1 MHQQLGVVTDDP
13 GCAVS
18 KLRTARTAGP
28 ERQRRREALD
38 AARQRYKRLSDS
50 GKRRLLDELELLT
63 GYHRKSLLRLL
74 NRRPSA
80 EPETGVDGA
89 DDPSKR
95 EPHHRRRYGP
105 EAAAALVP
113 LWEASDRL
121 CGKRLKALL
130 PLLVESLEH
139 HGHLSLDPVVREQL
153 LAMRSATID
162 RLLAPIRKVSGS
174 NNWRRPPRAYS
185 AVRRRVPVRTF
196 RGWEDHHEP
205 GWLEIDLVA
214 HCGGRMQG
222 PFLWTLVATD
232 IATGWSESV
241 PILVRD
247 GAVVLTALQLIRR
260 QLPFPLRGIDADND
274 PVFMNSL
281 MEAWCDRPGHQ
292 IVLTRSRA
300 YQSNDQAWV
309 EQKNGMLVRRVV
321 GYQRL
326 EGLEAAQVMGELYG
340 ALRLFTNL
348 FQPSFKLK
356 TSERQ
361 GARIKRQHHP
371 PRTPLQRLIKS
382 GALAQEQTEA
392 LRDLQ
397 RSTDPVA
404 LLGTIRRC
412 QGQLAVLASG
422 EQASGDP
429 SAQAERDLAAENRSL
444 EIFLG
449 GLQTLWHSSQ
459 PRRRK
464 PKPRTGKRSRPD
476 PFEPDVA
483 LIEQW
488 LQAEPLIRAK
498 TLMERLI
505 AHNPERYGECHLRTL
520 QWRLRGYR
528 LQQIELEMKQ
538 ALAAPFPEKE
548 REEQSK
554 EPVLPGVNKNG

>member
-1 MHQQLGVVTDDP
+1 MPSGAAS
-13 GCAVS
+13 GG
-18 KLRTARTAGP
+18 REARAAGP
-28 ERQRRREALD
+28 DPQRRRAALD
-38 AARQRYKRLSDS
+38 AARQRYGGLSVA
-50 GKRRLLDELELLT
+50 GKRRLLDELEAIT

-74 NRRPSA
+74 NRRSPSA
-80 EPETGVDGA
+80 PDRAQGMAEKGEP
-89 DDPSKR
+89 K
-95 EPHHRRRYGP
+95 PHPRRRYGP

-121 CGKRLKALL
+121 CGKRLAA
-130 PLLVESLEH
+130 LLVESLEH
-139 HGHLSLDPVVREQL
+139 HGHLALEPAVREQV
-153 LAMRSATID
+153 LAMSSATID
-162 RLLAPIRKVSGS
+162 RLLAPIRRASGA
-174 NNWRRPPRAYS
+174 NNWRRPPRAS
-185 AVRRRVPVRTF
+185 SGVRRRVPVRTF
-196 RGWEDHHEP
+196 KGWVDHHEP

-281 MEAWCDRPGHQ
+281 MEGWCDRAGHQ

-326 EGLEAAQVMGELYG
+326 EGLEAAQVLGELYG

-356 TSERQ
+356 SSERD
-361 GARIKRQHHP
+361 GGRIKRQHHP

-382 GALAQEQTEA
+382 GALPQEQAEA
-392 LRDLQ
+392 LMNLQ
-397 RSTDPVA
+397 RRRDPMA

-422 EQASGDP
+422 EHGSQEQAAGR
-429 SAQAERDLAAENRSL
+429 ARDLAAENRSL
-444 EIFLG
+444 EVFLG

-488 LQAEPLIRAK
+488 LEAEPLIRAK
-498 TLMERLI
+498 TLLGRLI
-505 AHNPERYGECHLRTL
+505 LHNPERYGACHLRTL
-520 QWRLRGYR
+520 QRRLRGYR
-528 LQQIELEMKQ
+528 LQRIEWEMEQMLEARAEDQ
-538 ALAAPFPEKE
+538 EEAVPEE
-548 REEQSK
+548 TA
-554 EPVLPGVNKNG
+554 VLPGVKQSG

>member
-1 MHQQLGVVTDDP
+1 MPSGAAA
-13 GCAVS
+13 GRREGGA
-18 KLRTARTAGP
+18 AGP
-28 ERQRRREALD
+28 DPQRRRAALE
-38 AARQRYKRLSDS
+38 AARQRYGGLSAA
-50 GKRRLLDELELLT
+50 GKRRLLDELQGIT

-74 NRRPSA
+74 NRKGPA
-80 EPETGVDGA
+80 AALALDGA
-89 DDPSKR
+89 CGEQG
-95 EPHHRRRYGP
+95 EPAAALKPHPRRRYGQ

-121 CGKRLKALL
+121 CGKRLAALL
-130 PLLVESLEH
+130 PLLVASLEQ
-139 HGHLSLDPVVREQL
+139 HGHLQLEPEVREQV
-153 LAMRSATID
+153 LAMSSATID
-162 RLLAPIRKVSGS
+162 RLLAPIRKASTA

-196 RGWEDHHEP
+196 KGWSDHYEP

-232 IATGWSESV
+232 IATGWSESL
-241 PILVRD
+241 PILVRE

-326 EGLEAAQVMGELYG
+326 EGLEAAQVLGELYG

-356 TSERQ
+356 SSERD
-361 GARIKRQHHP
+361 GGRIKRQHHP
-371 PRTPLQRLIKS
+371 PRTPLQRLLAS
-382 GALAQEQTEA
+382 GTLSEESAAHWRQLQ
-392 LRDLQ
+392 Q
-397 RSTDPVA
+397 RSDPVA
-404 LLGTIRRC
+404 LLTTIRRC

-422 EQASGDP
+422 ETGAGLQGA
-429 SAQAERDLAAENRSL
+429 AAERDLAAENRSL
-444 EIFLG
+444 EVFLG
-449 GLQTLWHSSQ
+449 GLQTLWQNNQ

-464 PKPRTGKRSRPD
+464 SKPRTGKRTRPD
-476 PFEPDVA
+476 PFEPDVER
-483 LIEQW
+483 IEQW
-488 LQAEPLIRAK
+488 LQAEPHLSAK
-498 TLMERLI
+498 TVLARLI
-505 AHNPERYGECHLRTL
+505 ELNPQRYGERHLRTL
-520 QWRLRGYR
+520 QRRLRGYR
-528 LQQIELEMKQ
+528 LQWIEQEM
-538 ALAAPFPEKE
+538 AAAAAAPSPGMQGSRTGEI
-548 REEQSK
+548 
-554 EPVLPGVNKNG
+554 PVLPGVNQDG